1 MVTKTIDLACI
12 GSCCVDVIMNVQDVF
27 RFEMMEANEP
37 DLIKKYTAIEY
48 SSKLNVKKLKIAAG
62 GSAAN
67 VASNLSNLG
76 MSTAYIGKLGDDFF
90 GQISK
95 NDLKDTGVDIDA
107 CFFTKE
113 DHTGVSVVLIT
124 PFGKDRSILSYKGA
138 NDLIR
143 PEEIKPEWVAKA
155 QNLQWTSLTS
165 DSGVASIEK
174 CIEILK
180 KRNGKSMVFACP
192 SISIIKNNLEGARK
206 LVAKSDVLTLNKEEI
221 QGLTGDNDVTDAM
234 KTVLEMGPKMIACTD
249 GSEGAYFTDGSIF
262 IKSKVYDVDVM
273 DTTGAGD
280 AFASGVIMGIIRGA
294 NMEKVVKMGAA
305 VAAFECSE
313 LGVRDGIPHD
323 FQTLEKFIAE
333 NKIEISTEQITT

>member
-1 MVTKTIDLACI
+1 MSKKTVDLACI
-12 GSCCVDVIMNVQDVF
+12 GSCCVDVIMDVQDVF
-27 RFEMMEANEP
+27 RFEMMEANKP
-37 DLIKKYTAIEY
+37 DFIKKYTAIEY
-48 SSKLNVKKLKIAAG
+48 SSKLNVKKLKIAPG

-95 NDLKDTGVDIDA
+95 NDLKDTGVDIDG
-107 CFFTKE
+107 CLFTKE
-113 DHTGVSVVLIT
+113 DHTGVSVILIT

-143 PEEIKPEWVAKA
+143 PEEIKPEWVTRAK
-155 QNLQWTSLTS
+155 NLQWTSLTS

-174 CIEILK
+174 CIDIVK
-180 KRNGKSMVFACP
+180 TTQKGMVFACP
-192 SISIIKNNLEGARK
+192 SISIIKNNLEGAKK
-206 LVAKSDVLTLNKEEI
+206 LVSKSDVLTLNKEEI
-221 QGLTGDNDVTDAM
+221 QELTGDNHVTDAM
-234 KTVLEMGPKMIACTD
+234 KTVLDMGPQMVACTD

-262 IKSKVYDVDVM
+262 IKSKVYDVDVV
-273 DTTGAGD
+273 DSTGAGD
-280 AFASGVIMGIIRGA
+280 AFASGVILGIIKGVH
-294 NMEKVVKMGAA
+294 MEYVVKMGAA

-323 FQTLEKFIAE
+323 FRKLEKFIE
-333 NKIEISTEQITT
+333 EKKIEITTEQITM